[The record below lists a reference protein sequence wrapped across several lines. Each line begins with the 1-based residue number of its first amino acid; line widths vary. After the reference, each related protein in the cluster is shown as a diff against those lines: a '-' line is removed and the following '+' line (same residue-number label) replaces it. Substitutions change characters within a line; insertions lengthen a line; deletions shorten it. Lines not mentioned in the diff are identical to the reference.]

1 MEGWLLAY
9 GGTQLFP
16 ACAGVSVS
24 THWRKLNRICNN
36 FFLPVTESFVNSVL
50 VLENNLQ
57 AFISPKF
64 GLEVV
69 EDKRNFMEIWFVI
82 CCFWRPYQAHYLA
95 LRIQNELI
103 QLFKSTDLM

>member
-1 MEGWLLAY
+1 M
-9 GGTQLFP
+9 
-16 ACAGVSVS
+16 
-24 THWRKLNRICNN
+24 
-36 FFLPVTESFVNSVL
+36 L

-82 CCFWRPYQAHYLA
+82 CCLEA
-95 LRIQNELI
+95 LSGTL
-103 QLFKSTDLM
+103 LGP